1 MKRDFILLL
10 LVIITLPAVA
20 QKTLQER
27 LGYPKTAKLLIIHAD
42 DLGMAHAENSGS
54 ILAMEKGSVNSASIM
69 VPCPW
74 FSEIADYAKDHPN
87 SDFGIHLTL
96 NSEWKQYKWRPVL
109 GSDEVRTLV
118 DKSGFFYADLESVDL
133 KANAAEVENELEAQI
148 ELALA
153 HGVDLTHLDTHMG
166 ALVLNPDLFLV
177 YKRLGKRFKLPI
189 LLTKG
194 DLDTYGLPASLLD
207 DEDIV
212 LDQIYVASPK
222 DFQQGLEAYYS
233 DILKNLGEGV
243 HTILMHT
250 AHQTEELEAVT
261 IGHEDYGAKWRQQDL
276 DFFTSE
282 KCKDLLK
289 EHHIQLITWREIR
302 DKLIR

>member
-10 LVIITLPAVA
+10 CVLITLPAVA

-153 HGVDLTHLDTHMG
+153 HGVDLTHL
-166 ALVLNPDLFLV
+166 
-177 YKRLGKRFKLPI
+177 
-189 LLTKG
+189 
-194 DLDTYGLPASLLD
+194 
-207 DEDIV
+207 
-212 LDQIYVASPK
+212 
-222 DFQQGLEAYYS
+222 
-233 DILKNLGEGV
+233 
-243 HTILMHT
+243 
-250 AHQTEELEAVT
+250 
-261 IGHEDYGAKWRQQDL
+261 
-276 DFFTSE
+276 
-282 KCKDLLK
+282 
-289 EHHIQLITWREIR
+289 
-302 DKLIR
+302 